1 MGTYREEFKNGDAD
15 KSKVIPEL
23 LPYPAAYCQEQ
34 DGKLPCC
41 ECCKETSASSDRE
54 PIMEKVKDVKLL
66 CNATLWRINL
76 GDEKYSSI
84 SVPTGSEYKT
94 EEYKCLREDEE
105 ELIKAFQALKA
116 VQICD
121 VYEDDGYVGCKSNSI
136 LKAVKISD

>member
-1 MGTYREEFKNGDAD
+1 METFREGFKNGDAD

-23 LPYPAAYCQEQ
+23 LPYPAIYCQEQ
-34 DGKLPCC
+34 ADKLPCW
-41 ECCKETSASSDRE
+41 ECCKDTSDNSDRE
-54 PIMEKVKDVKLL
+54 KVLEKVKDVKLL

-94 EEYKCLREDEE
+94 EEYRCLREDEE

-121 VYEDDGYVGCKSNSI
+121 VHEEWE
-136 LKAVKISD
+136 